1 MSRSSGRS
9 KETITLEKLKELG
22 KQFLPVEPNPE
33 LYLHEDMVVVVKT
46 HLAFLQAVAVH
57 TKRLNPCSVAVM
69 GKDLWKMTSREAY
82 LFGESLSH
90 SYSYCLTAGGKATTG
105 QKLAPEVQSVFLAS
119 TGVKTEV
126 ASTGVKKEEQ
136 SLKREL
142 PSHAGVANSPP
153 KKVLIKCI
161 SSPSQIES
169 LYAGSSVQVMQCK
182 EHMYMY
188 VYIIWQATRRL
199 RNTASF
205 I

>member
-1 MSRSSGRS
+1 MSTRSSGRS

-22 KQFLPVEPNPE
+22 KTFLPVQPNPE

-69 GKDLWKMTSREAY
+69 GKCLWKMGSREAQ
-82 LFGESLSH
+82 LFGDSLSH
-90 SYSYCLTAGGKATTG
+90 SYSFCITAGGKATTG
-105 QKLAPEVQSVFLAS
+105 QKLAPEVQSVFL
-119 TGVKTEV
+119 

-153 KKVLIKCI
+153 KRVLIKCI

-169 LYAGSSVQVMQCK
+169 LYAGSNVQVMQCK